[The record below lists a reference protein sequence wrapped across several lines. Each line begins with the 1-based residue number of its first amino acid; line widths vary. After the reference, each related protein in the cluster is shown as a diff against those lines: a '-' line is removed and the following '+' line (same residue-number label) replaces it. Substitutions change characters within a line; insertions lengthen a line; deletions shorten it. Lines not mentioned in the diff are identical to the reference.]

1 MQLKWTPL
9 YASAYAG
16 HMKIV
21 QYLIEERGC
30 NSAVVTAVSSQ
41 VLNRHIQGTQKFIQ
55 YIDIPY
61 GGKNV
66 VAKAI
71 GGV

>member
-9 YASAYAG
+9 YAAADAG

-30 NSAVVTAVSSQ
+30 DSAVLAAVSSG
-41 VLNRHIQGTQKFIQ
+41 LRA
-55 YIDIPY
+55 IPIRMSASVSLY
-61 GGKNV
+61 V
-66 VAKAI
+66 YYTI
-71 GGV
+71 GV

>member
-9 YASAYAG
+9 YATAYAG

-30 NSAVVTAVSSQ
+30 DSAVLDMVS
-41 VLNRHIQGTQKFIQ
+41 
-55 YIDIPY
+55 
-61 GGKNV
+61 
-66 VAKAI
+66 
-71 GGV
+71 